1 MIRAIASHCHTPL
14 PSCLWAAL
22 SVSAACNVLIYPP
35 YFPSSPS
42 SFPCVLR
49 FRFTPSSQA
58 ALCAKSPLTA
68 RLRSWCRTS
77 LTAFLICLH
86 RTSAL
91 QRDELCVVFP
101 LEEVVLVTLLCG

>member
-1 MIRAIASHCHTPL
+1 MISAIISHFHTPL

-22 SVSAACNVLIYPP
+22 SESAVCNVLIYLPC
-35 YFPSSPS
+35 FPSSSS
-42 SFPCVLR
+42 SFPCVSR
-49 FRFTPSSQA
+49 SRFTPFSQA

-68 RLRSWCRTS
+68 RLRLRCRTS

-91 QRDELCVVFP
+91 QRDEHCVLSR
-101 LEEVVLVTLLCG
+101 LE